1 MGQPISEAKKAMFL
15 QRAEARL
22 SFARNLP
29 VEDPNR
35 EAKIR
40 EAEKALQTALA
51 SKTGPAGT
59 RAGRKAGKSGR
70 VRKKR
75 TR

>member
-29 VEDPNR
+29 AEDARR

-51 SKTGPAGT
+51 SKTAPAKTGP
-59 RAGRKAGKSGR
+59 GRKPGKAT
-70 VRKKR
+70 KKKHPR
-75 TR
+75 

>member
-1 MGQPISEAKKAMFL
+1 MGQPISEEKKAIFL

-29 VEDPNR
+29 PEAPNR

-51 SKTGPAGT
+51 SKTGPVRKPA
-59 RAGRKAGKSGR
+59 KAGKA
-70 VRKKR
+70 RKKR

>member
-1 MGQPISEAKKAMFL
+1 MGQPISEAKKAIFL

-22 SFARNLP
+22 NFARNLP
-29 VEDPNR
+29 AEAPNR

-51 SKTGPAGT
+51 SKTGPV
-59 RAGRKAGKSGR
+59 RKAGGGR
-70 VRKKR
+70 KPGKARKKR
-75 TR
+75 SR

>member
-1 MGQPISEAKKAMFL
+1 MGQPISEAKKAIFL

-22 SFARNLP
+22 AFARNLP
-29 VEDPNR
+29 AEAPNR

-51 SKTGPAGT
+51 SKTGPV
-59 RAGRKAGKSGR
+59 RKAAKPGKASK

-75 TR
+75 AR

>member
-22 SFARNLP
+22 NFARNLP
-29 VEDPNR
+29 AEDPAR

-51 SKTGPAGT
+51 SKTAPVRTGTGPKPV
-59 RAGRKAGKSGR
+59 KA
-70 VRKKR
+70 RKKR
-75 TR
+75 AR

>member
-29 VEDPNR
+29 AEDPRR

-51 SKTGPAGT
+51 SKTGPARTGS
-59 RAGRKAGKSGR
+59 GRKAGKAP
-70 VRKKR
+70 RKKHPR
-75 TR
+75 

>member
-1 MGQPISEAKKAMFL
+1 MGQPISEEKKAIFL

-22 SFARNLP
+22 AFARNLP
-29 VEDPNR
+29 PEAPSR

-51 SKTGPAGT
+51 SKTGPV
-59 RAGRKAGKSGR
+59 RKAAKPGR
-70 VRKKR
+70 ARKKR
-75 TR
+75 AR